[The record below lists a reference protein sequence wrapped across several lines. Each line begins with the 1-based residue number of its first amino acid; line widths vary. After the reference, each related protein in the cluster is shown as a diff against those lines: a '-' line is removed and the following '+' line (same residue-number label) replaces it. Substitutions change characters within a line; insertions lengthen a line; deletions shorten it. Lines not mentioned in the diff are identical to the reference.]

1 MASLS
6 EGKVP
11 VPIDDEPQPVVV
23 APQEDS
29 LVVKQGVSFEDKPEM
44 AKVVP
49 AVETAIVPLAKEGK
63 APKLRVI
70 GSSGSV
76 HDIIDA
82 ASMRE
87 IGEKM
92 KQHRRMSAAS
102 KGVRCRRVRTEPARD
117 RNGKV
122 HLTSS
127 RGCLGVLQGLD
138 AACWMGACGGGVDR
152 AMCTI
157 AALTFSVCFFLPSP
171 PPTPLSTSSGSHL
184 ASATQHASTFTRVHP
199 VAARTTNTARTL
211 PPSSSRPA
219 PLLPRVF
226 WFSAPPA

>member
-11 VPIDDEPQPVVV
+11 VPIDDAPQPVVV
-23 APQEDS
+23 APPEES
-29 LVVKQGVSFEDKPEM
+29 LAAAKQGVSFEDNPEM

-49 AVETAIVPLAKEGK
+49 AVDTAIVPLAKEGK

-92 KQHRRMSAAS
+92 KQHRRMSAAATT
-102 KGVRCRRVRTEPARD
+102 RRGTP
-117 RNGKV
+117 
-122 HLTSS
+122 S
-127 RGCLGVLQGLD
+127 
-138 AACWMGACGGGVDR
+138 AA
-152 AMCTI
+152 
-157 AALTFSVCFFLPSP
+157 
-171 PPTPLSTSSGSHL
+171 
-184 ASATQHASTFTRVHP
+184 TR
-199 VAARTTNTARTL
+199 AARGFAARRARRTRSTASCARPWARTHARC
-211 PPSSSRPA
+211 SRARRSTPTTG
-219 PLLPRVF
+219 
-226 WFSAPPA
+226 SA